1 MPGSSFGRGQRLL
14 TPQHYRRV
22 FEKPRRF
29 SDSYFTL
36 LARPN
41 GTDVARLG
49 LAIARKRVR
58 RATDRNLLKR
68 LARETFR
75 RHQHELRG
83 LDIVVL
89 AQSASTGAT
98 RAELAQS
105 LETSWR
111 RVAAIPR

>member
-14 TPQHYRRV
+14 TPQHYRHV

-29 SDSYFTL
+29 SDRYFTL

-41 GTDVARLG
+41 GIDIARLG

-89 AQSASTGAT
+89 AQSASAGAT

>member
-1 MPGSSFGRGQRLL
+1 LPGSSFGRAQRLL
-14 TPQHYRRV
+14 TPQQYRRV
-22 FEKPRRF
+22 FEKPHRF
-29 SDSYFTL
+29 SDRYFTL

-41 GTDVARLG
+41 GNDVARLG

-58 RATDRNLLKR
+58 LATDRNLLKR

-89 AQSASTGAT
+89 ARSASTGAS
-98 RAELAQS
+98 RADLAQS
-105 LETSWR
+105 LENSWR